1 MITKNI
7 YVGKTKEEALEKGL
21 NELELSE
28 TEIFYEENYEEGKLF
43 KAPKV
48 TVTIYKKEDIIKEI
62 KEFVKDLSK
71 KINIVINAEVREKED
86 IFNVLLISD
95 NNAILIGK
103 DGRTLRSIQIIIRQ
117 LINKQVNLQVKVNVD
132 ASNYKAKK
140 QNRLEYEIKKIAKEV
155 LSSGI
160 GVNLEPMNSY
170 DRRVVHNVISNFEEL
185 LSKSAGNEPDRYVVI
200 TKKD

>member
-71 KINIVINAEVREKED
+71 KMNIVINAEVREKED